1 MTLTDK
7 LRLSVRDEED
17 LLVMSSFLQD
27 SLIAVAE
34 IKYLPEEKRFV
45 FVANRFLWERQN
57 HRALNV
63 DEGEN
68 FARVLCGV
76 CFENVTEVKQKGL
89 SEVEKVRSF
98 PYYLL
103 LNRLESDRA
112 KFSAHISI
120 RLDVSD
126 LFCHFQDM
134 DSPWLTDVRPEHVK
148 TILRVLGVIKI
159 CRKTRDF

>member
-17 LLVMSSFLQD
+17 LIVMSSFLQD
-27 SLIAVAE
+27 SLISVAE
-34 IKYLPEEKRFV
+34 IQYLPEEKRFV
-45 FVANRFLWERQN
+45 FVANRFLWERENQE
-57 HRALNV
+57 APDV

-89 SEVEKVRSF
+89 QRGRKGQIVS
-98 PYYLL
+98 LL
-103 LNRLESDRA
+103 SVSKSGKDRIELS
-112 KFSAHISI
+112 FSAHISI

-134 DSPWLTDVRPEHVK
+134 DSPWLTDVRPEHEK
-148 TILRVLGVIKI
+148 T
-159 CRKTRDF
+159 FY

>member
-17 LLVMSSFLQD
+17 LIVMSSLLQD

-57 HRALNV
+57 QEAVNV
-63 DEGEN
+63 DKGDN

-76 CFENVTEVKQKGL
+76 CFENVTGVKQKGL
-89 SEVEKVRSF
+89 QRDRKGQIVS
-98 PYYLL
+98 LL
-103 LNRLESDRA
+103 SLSKSGGSRIELC
-112 KFSAHISI
+112 FSAHISI
-120 RLDVSD
+120 RLDVFD
-126 LFCHFQDM
+126 LFCHFQDI
-134 DSPWLTDVRPEHVK
+134 DSPWLTDVRPEHAK
-148 TILRVLGVIKI
+148 TYS
-159 CRKTRDF
+159 

>member
-57 HRALNV
+57 QEALNV

-76 CFENVTEVKQKGL
+76 CFENVTGVKQKGL
-89 SEVEKVRSF
+89 QRDRKGQIVS
-98 PYYLL
+98 LL
-103 LNRLESDRA
+103 SLSKSGESRIELS
-112 KFSAHISI
+112 FSAHISI

-126 LFCHFQDM
+126 LFCHFQDI
-134 DSPWLTDVRPEHVK
+134 DSPWPTDVRPEHTK
-148 TILRVLGVIKI
+148 TN
-159 CRKTRDF
+159 T